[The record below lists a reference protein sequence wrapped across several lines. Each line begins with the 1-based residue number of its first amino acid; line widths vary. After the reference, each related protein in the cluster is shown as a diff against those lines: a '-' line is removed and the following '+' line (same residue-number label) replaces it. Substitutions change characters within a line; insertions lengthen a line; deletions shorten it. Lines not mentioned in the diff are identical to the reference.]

1 MVDRMSPLGLKA
13 RIFGDIVR
21 DIRKDIDSLERASTN
36 GLKDASNGLKRDLRG
51 DIIAAGLGQQL
62 SNSWRN
68 NKPGQPIA
76 VYPQGRYSMNA
87 AAIIWSNAPHIVE
100 GFDKGGMV
108 RARGSKYLAV
118 PLPMAQKIIGTG
130 KKRERITPA
139 LWEKKTGIKLAIV
152 QRKGKNPILVARGV
166 RISNNGRIRPLTV
179 RKATKTMGPRVN
191 LAGLA
196 EAPLFVLVPHIQLKK
211 RLDVKRTADK
221 WGVQIPRLIDQ
232 RLGVK

>member
-1 MVDRMSPLGLKA
+1 MLRLKA
-13 RIFGDIVR
+13 SIIGDIVG
-21 DIRKDIDSLERASTN
+21 DVNKYVFALQRASTN
-36 GLKDASNGLKRDLRG
+36 GLKDASNGLKRDLRA

-87 AAIIWSNAPHIVE
+87 AAIVWSNAPHIIE
-100 GFDKGGMV
+100 GYDKGGMV

-118 PLPMAQKIIGTG
+118 PLPMAQKILGTG
-130 KKRERITPA
+130 KKRQRITPT
-139 LWEKKTGIKLAIV
+139 LWEQKTGLKLVVV

-166 RISNNGRIRPLTV
+166 RISKSGRIRRLTE
-179 RKATKTMGPRVN
+179 RKATKTMGPRIN

-196 EAPLFVLVPHIQLKK
+196 EAPMFVLVPHIQLRK